1 MKNWRYIAY
10 GVILALAVSFPF
22 YTGLYLRQVAIMI
35 LIYMGLALSWD
46 MLLRSGQLS
55 FGTAG
60 FFGLGAYT
68 AALLQL
74 GTGAHPI
81 VGIILGGV
89 VAAIVALGLGFAV
102 LRLRGLYFAIVT
114 LALASIFMLI
124 VKNVPSLTGGP
135 AGKMLPS
142 VIFGGDASKMY
153 WLTLAVVLSTI
164 AASEIFQRTRIY
176 FALTSIRD
184 NELVAKSS
192 GVDVFRYLVFAFSVT
207 AALQG
212 IIGGTYAQIYGFVA
226 PEETFNANFLL
237 LPIAMALLGG
247 IYSTSGSI
255 FGALILGA
263 LGEYLKLQIPYGHR
277 LVYGLI
283 VIIVVLFMPRGIVGM
298 FRAFTRHGHNGGLA
312 HEAVDDRRGTDSRS
326 EV

>member
-10 GVILALAVSFPF
+10 GIILALAVCFPF
-22 YTGLYLRQVAIMI
+22 YTGVYLRQVAITI

-68 AALLQL
+68 AVLLQL

-81 VGIILGGV
+81 VGIILGGA
-89 VAAIVALGLGFAV
+89 VAAIVALGLGLAV
-102 LRLRGLYFAIVT
+102 LRLRGMYFAIVT
-114 LALASIFMLI
+114 LALASIFMLV

-135 AGKMLPS
+135 AGRMLPS

-153 WLTLAVVLSTI
+153 WLALVVVLLTV
-164 AASEIFQRTRIY
+164 AVSEVFQRTRIF

-192 GVDVFRYLVFAFSVT
+192 GVAVFRYLVFAFAIT

-212 IIGGTYAQIYGFVA
+212 IIGGTYAQLYGFIS
-226 PEETFNANFLL
+226 PEETFNIDFLL
-237 LPIAMALLGG
+237 LPLAMALLGG
-247 IYSTSGSI
+247 IYSTAGPI
-255 FGALILGA
+255 VGAVVLGV
-263 LGEYLKLQIPYGHR
+263 LGEYLSLKIPYGHD
-277 LVYGLI
+277 LVYGAI
-283 VIIVVLFMPRGIVGM
+283 IIIVTLFMAKGLIGIVKI
-298 FRAFTRHGHNGGLA
+298 RTRSPKK
-312 HEAVDDRRGTDSRS
+312 R
-326 EV
+326 EVEE

>member
-1 MKNWRYIAY
+1 MRDWKYIAY
-10 GVILALAVSFPF
+10 GIILTLAVCFPF
-22 YTGLYLRQVAIMI
+22 YTGLYLRQVAITI

-68 AALLQL
+68 AVLLQL

-81 VGIILGGV
+81 VGIVFGGA

-102 LRLRGLYFAIVT
+102 LRLRGIYFAIVT

-124 VKNVPSLTGGP
+124 AKNVPALTGGP
-135 AGKMLPS
+135 AGEMLPS
-142 VIFGGDASKMY
+142 VVFGGDASKMY
-153 WLTLAVVLSTI
+153 WLALAVVLVTI
-164 AASEIFQRTRIY
+164 VASEAFQRTRIY

-192 GVDVFRYLVFAFSVT
+192 GVDVFKYLVFAFTIT

-226 PEETFNANFLL
+226 PEESFNINFLL
-237 LPIAMALLGG
+237 LPLAMALLGG
-247 IYSTSGSI
+247 IYSTAGPI
-255 FGALILGA
+255 VGALVLGA

-277 LVYGLI
+277 LAYGLI
-283 VIIVVLFMPRGIVGM
+283 IIIVMLFMPRGIVGAI
-298 FRAFTRHGHNGGLA
+298 RAFTRRGQNRK
-312 HEAVDDRRGTDSRS
+312 AVP
-326 EV
+326 

>member
-1 MKNWRYIAY
+1 MKNWRYIVY
-10 GVILALAVSFPF
+10 GIIIALAVSFPF
-22 YTGLYLRQVAIMI
+22 YTGLYLRQVAITI

-68 AALLQL
+68 AVLLQL

-81 VGIILGGV
+81 IGIILGGA
-89 VAAIVALGLGFAV
+89 VAFIVALGLGFAV
-102 LRLRGLYFAIVT
+102 LRLRGMYFAIVT

-124 VKNVPSLTGGP
+124 VKNIPSLTGGP
-135 AGKMLPS
+135 AGRMLPS
-142 VIFGGDASKMY
+142 VVFGGDASKMY
-153 WLTLAVVLSTI
+153 WLALAVVLATI
-164 AASEIFQRTRIY
+164 AASEAFQRTRIY

-212 IIGGTYAQIYGFVA
+212 IIGGTYAQIYGFVS
-226 PEETFNANFLL
+226 PEETFNVNFLL

-247 IYSTSGSI
+247 IYSTAGPI
-255 FGALILGA
+255 VGALVLGA

-277 LVYGLI
+277 LVYGVI
-283 VIIVVLFMPRGIVGM
+283 IIVVMLFMSRGIVGTI
-298 FRAFTRHGHNGGLA
+298 RALT
-312 HEAVDDRRGTDSRS
+312 RRGQDRKA
-326 EV
+326 VP

>member
-1 MKNWRYIAY
+1 MKNWRYIVY
-10 GVILALAVSFPF
+10 GIIIALAVSFPF
-22 YTGLYLRQVAIMI
+22 YTGLYLRQVAITI

-68 AALLQL
+68 AVLFQL

-81 VGIILGGV
+81 IGIILGGA
-89 VAAIVALGLGFAV
+89 VAFIVALGLGFAV
-102 LRLRGLYFAIVT
+102 LRLRGMYFAIVT

-124 VKNVPSLTGGP
+124 VKNIPSLTGGP
-135 AGKMLPS
+135 AGRMLPS
-142 VIFGGDASKMY
+142 VVFGGDASKMY
-153 WLTLAVVLSTI
+153 WLALAVVLITI
-164 AASEIFQRTRIY
+164 AASEAFQRTRIY

-212 IIGGTYAQIYGFVA
+212 IIGGTYAQIYGFVS
-226 PEETFNANFLL
+226 PEETFNVNFLL
-237 LPIAMALLGG
+237 LPLAMALLGG
-247 IYSTSGSI
+247 IYSTAGPI
-255 FGALILGA
+255 VGALVLGA

-277 LVYGLI
+277 LVYGVI
-283 VIIVVLFMPRGIVGM
+283 IIVVMLFMSRGIVGTI
-298 FRAFTRHGHNGGLA
+298 RTLT
-312 HEAVDDRRGTDSRS
+312 RRGQDRKA
-326 EV
+326 VP